1 MPQEQLLSIDI
12 QRTLEFFDEKP
23 EWSRGHATAIV
34 GVLGEDLAAAAFQ
47 HCLERSG
54 GRNIS
59 VLDETVGTGGR
70 KGPRLDRWIEADLRD
85 DRRVLFQT
93 EIKNW
98 SAHAIHGK
106 KLKVDTSS
114 EDLARL
120 KQERWNELWD
130 DTKRQLRDKYIA
142 KALRP
147 MQPPNGQT
155 DRRILPLL
163 IFWQPLGPS
172 LQSEHEN
179 QAEGG
184 HIFSLPRPQLQFEF
198 EVSDTAV
205 PMYPFPELWVFSVS
219 SYLRSLSQPIIQL
232 EMPNALARLH
242 VLNRLTNLLET

>member
-34 GVLGEDLAAAAFQ
+34 GVLGEIWPLLPF
-47 HCLERSG
+47 
-54 GRNIS
+54 NI
-59 VLDETVGTGGR
+59 
-70 KGPRLDRWIEADLRD
+70 A
-85 DRRVLFQT
+85 
-93 EIKNW
+93 N
-98 SAHAIHGK
+98 
-106 KLKVDTSS
+106 
-114 EDLARL
+114 
-120 KQERWNELWD
+120 
-130 DTKRQLRDKYIA
+130 
-142 KALRP
+142 ALRP
-147 MQPPNGQT
+147 MQPPDGQT